1 MQIKQNIDGQTLNPS
16 QKIHSG
22 KALEQDPNRLQSRFE
37 NAMADKKHTKRKA
50 EITNSSVP
58 TGMDEAHLNSKSEKV
73 YHLPSDIEVSIDSTN
88 QSIKNASADG
98 MQSEQTL
105 NEFETK
111 DARILQSHFEEVV
124 TDKKQSNKKK
134 TVDKD
139 SAQTNAVESL
149 PADKGKLS
157 SNRGVE
163 LPLAQSNSQRQDSD
177 LSPKDKKHKNPIE
190 GSSASLADNQR
201 QNYDLSPTDKNYK
214 NTMEGNSAS
223 LGNSKNESNL
233 SALGRGAS
241 STEVKEITFER
252 LETHS
257 TPKTDAMQSQSSNV
271 MTQGELIL
279 RSMTNQASQPTQRE
293 LSHLVK
299 QLVEQIQVSLPSAT
313 TSKEVRLLLNDGQLK
328 GGEIQIKLDNQ
339 GYSVTIRQDNALSVI
354 NQQARQELSERLNRL
369 NLDQPIRITVT
380 EQADQQHDQQH
391 SRQQRSI
398 YEEWQPEE
406 N

>member
-16 QKIHSG
+16 QEVHSE

-37 NAMADKKHTKRKA
+37 NAMADKKQTKRKA
-50 EITNSSVP
+50 EITNCSVP

-88 QSIKNASADG
+88 QSMKNASADG

-111 DARILQSHFEEVV
+111 DARFLQSHFEEVV

-190 GSSASLADNQR
+190 GSSASL
-201 QNYDLSPTDKNYK
+201 
-214 NTMEGNSAS
+214 
-223 LGNSKNESNL
+223 GNSKSESNL

-299 QLVEQIQVSLPSAT
+299 QLVEQIQVSLPNAT

>member
-37 NAMADKKHTKRKA
+37 NAMADKKQTKRKA

-190 GSSASLADNQR
+190 GSSASL
-201 QNYDLSPTDKNYK
+201 
-214 NTMEGNSAS
+214 
-223 LGNSKNESNL
+223 GNSKNESNL

-299 QLVEQIQVSLPSAT
+299 QLVEQIQVSLPNAT

>member
-16 QKIHSG
+16 QKVHSE

-37 NAMADKKHTKRKA
+37 NAMADKKK
-50 EITNSSVP
+50 
-58 TGMDEAHLNSKSEKV
+58 LSKKKSNDK
-73 YHLPSDIEVSIDSTN
+73 D
-88 QSIKNASADG
+88 
-98 MQSEQTL
+98 SEQT
-105 NEFETK
+105 NT
-111 DARILQSHFEEVV
+111 
-124 TDKKQSNKKK
+124 
-134 TVDKD
+134 
-139 SAQTNAVESL
+139 VESR
-149 PADKGKLS
+149 PTGEKKIS
-157 SNRGVE
+157 SNQEVN
-163 LPLAQSNSQRQDSD
+163 LPVIQSNSQRQNS
-177 LSPKDKKHKNPIE
+177 N
-190 GSSASLADNQR
+190 
-201 QNYDLSPTDKNYK
+201 LSPTDKNYK
-214 NTMEGNSAS
+214 NTMVGNSAS

-299 QLVEQIQVSLPSAT
+299 QLVEQIQVSLPNAT
-313 TSKEVRLLLNDGQLK
+313 TSKEVRLLLNEGQLK

-380 EQADQQHDQQH
+380 EQTDQQHDQQH

>member
-37 NAMADKKHTKRKA
+37 NAMADKKQTKRKA

-190 GSSASLADNQR
+190 GSSASL
-201 QNYDLSPTDKNYK
+201 
-214 NTMEGNSAS
+214 
-223 LGNSKNESNL
+223 GNSKSESNL
-233 SALGRGAS
+233 SVLGRGAS

-252 LETHS
+252 LETPS
-257 TPKTDAMQSQSSNV
+257 TPKTETTQIQSSNV

-279 RSMTNQASQPTQRE
+279 RSMTNQASQPTQHE

-299 QLVEQIQVSLPSAT
+299 QLVEQIQVSLPNAT